1 MANIILTTSDN
12 TTIGAWFILS
22 DTFYAKAYDSPF
34 SPSTSLSSPLS
45 PASISSALRLFPTV
59 IFFHGNAGTRAVP
72 FRIKTYNTF
81 TSRLNTNVLV
91 IDYRGFADSEGT
103 PSESGLNLDAHAAWD
118 WAIENGADPEDLILI
133 GQSLGT
139 AAATSLARDISN
151 EGAHIS
157 LE

>member
-1 MANIILTTSDN
+1 M
-12 TTIGAWFILS
+12 
-22 DTFYAKAYDSPF
+22 
-34 SPSTSLSSPLS
+34 
-45 PASISSALRLFPTV
+45 
-59 IFFHGNAGTRAVP
+59 
-72 FRIKTYNTF
+72 
-81 TSRLNTNVLV
+81 LV